1 MAEYKVSSGGGWP
14 AIKYALE
21 MARKSGG
28 IRKLYRAL
36 KSKNTCKTCALG
48 MGGQNG
54 GMRDET
60 GSGFQV
66 CKKSMQAQAQ
76 DMQPPISVDFFAKH
90 PLENLKKL
98 SGRELEALG
107 RLVHPI
113 YLSEGASRFEVLGW
127 QQAFEILLEHWR
139 QANPERSFFYASGRS
154 SMEAAFLLQILAR
167 QWGTNNV
174 NNCSYYCH
182 QGSGVGLTQSLG
194 SGTATVTLEDVKK
207 ADLVVLIGANPASN
221 HPRFM
226 THLVEL
232 RRRGGKV
239 VVVNPFKELG
249 LQRFSVPSDVRSL
262 LFGSEIAN
270 FYLQPHCGGDL
281 AFLKAAAVY
290 LWREQ
295 KVDLWLLENHCND
308 FEAFK
313 ANLESEDTND
323 LLAKA
328 GIAFEDLKRF
338 CGYLTASK
346 NTIFCWAM
354 GVTHHLHGAQTVRMI
369 ANLALMQGMLGKPG
383 AGLLPLRGHSNVQGV
398 GTVGVVPKL
407 KPKMVEALARSLQ
420 IDVPDAPG
428 LDTFYCMQAAH
439 RGEIDFA
446 VLLGG
451 NLYGSNPD
459 AGWAAE
465 ALGRIKFTAFLNTTL
480 NLGHLHAHGKT
491 ALILPVRARDEEKQA
506 TSQES
511 MFNFVRLSLGG
522 ETAPTDSLPSE
533 TAVFAQIGKELFGS
547 SPVPWERLHRHSE
560 IRKFISETVPN
571 MQPIAKIENGK
582 DFTIPG
588 RIYHQPKFN
597 TENGKA
603 NLAILE
609 APDARPQIN
618 TFNLTTFRSEGQF
631 NTIVY
636 EDEDIYR
643 GVMHRLVVF
652 MNRADIVANN
662 LNGGEWVWLQSET
675 DKIQVQLVE
684 APIRQGNVAMY
695 YPEANAIVPAK
706 VDPHSKTPSFKR
718 VNVKVTS
725 VQV

>member
-1 MAEYKVSSGGGWP
+1 MSEPKVTSGGGWP
-14 AIKYALE
+14 AIKYALK

-36 KSKNTCKTCALG
+36 NTKNTCKTCALG

-60 GSGFQV
+60 GSSFQV

-76 DMQPPISVDFFAKH
+76 DMQPPISADFFAKH
-90 PLENLKKL
+90 SIEELKNL

-107 RLVHPI
+107 RLVHPL
-113 YLSEGASRFEVLGW
+113 YLTEGANHFEVLGW
-127 QQAFEILLEHWR
+127 QQAITLLLGQWR
-139 QANPERSFFYASGRS
+139 NASPERSFFYASGRS
-154 SMEAAFLLQILAR
+154 SMEAAFLLQLLAR

-226 THLVEL
+226 AHLLEL

-239 VVVNPFKELG
+239 VVVNPFKEG

-270 FYLQPHCGGDL
+270 LYLQPHCGGDL

-290 LWREQ
+290 LWKEQ
-295 KVDLWLLENHCND
+295 KIDLFLLENHCND
-308 FEAFK
+308 FGAFK
-313 ANLESEDTND
+313 SDLEGENMHE
-323 LLAKA
+323 LLEKA
-328 GIAFEDLKRF
+328 GIAYDEMKRF
-338 CGYLTASK
+338 CDELTQSRK
-346 NTIFCWAM
+346 TIFCWAM
-354 GVTHHLHGAQTVRMI
+354 GVTHHQHGAQTVRMI
-369 ANLALMQGMLGKPG
+369 ANLALMQGMLGKQG

-407 KPKMVEALARSLQ
+407 KPKMVEALAKSLK
-420 IDVPDAPG
+420 IKVPVAPG
-428 LDTFYCMQAAH
+428 MDTFNCMQAAH

-446 VLLGG
+446 MLLGG

-459 AGWAAE
+459 AKWASE
-465 ALGRIKFTAFLNTTL
+465 ALSKINFTASMNTTL
-480 NLGHLHAHGKT
+480 NLGHIHACGKT
-491 ALILPVRARDEEKQA
+491 SLILPVRARDEEKQT

-522 ETAPTDSLPSE
+522 ENAPAEDLPSE
-533 TAVFAQIGKELFGS
+533 TAIFAQIGRELFGDA
-547 SPVPWERLHRHSE
+547 PVPWDRLHQHGE
-560 IRKFISETVPN
+560 IRRFISGTVPN
-571 MQPIAKIENGK
+571 MQPIREIENGR

-588 RIYHQPKFN
+588 RIYHEPKFN
-597 TENGKA
+597 TDNGKA
-603 NLAILE
+603 NLAVLE
-609 APDARPQIN
+609 APDARPKSGW
-618 TFNLTTFRSEGQF
+618 FNLTTFRSEGQF

-643 GVMHRLVVF
+643 GASHRQVVF
-652 MNRADIVANN
+652 MNHADMTANN
-662 LNGGEWVWLQSET
+662 FKQSEWVWVESEVG
-675 DKIQVQLVE
+675 KMRVQLIE
-684 APIRQGNVAMY
+684 APIRPGNLAMY

-706 VDPHSKTPSFKR
+706 VDPHSKTPTFKR
-718 VNVKVTS
+718 VRVKVT
-725 VQV
+725 VA

>member
-1 MAEYKVSSGGGWP
+1 MAKYKVSSGGGWP
-14 AIKYALE
+14 AIKYALK
-21 MARKSGG
+21 MARKAGS

-36 KSKNTCKTCALG
+36 NSKNTCKTCALG

-54 GMRDET
+54 GMHDET
-60 GSGFQV
+60 GNGLQV

-76 DMQPPISVDFFAKH
+76 DMQPPIAAEFFA
-90 PLENLKKL
+90 ENSIEDLKKL

-113 YLSEGASRFEVLGW
+113 YLSEGASHFQVLGW
-127 QQAFEILLEHWR
+127 QQAFALLLGHWR
-139 QANPERSFFYASGRS
+139 KAKPARSFFYASGRS
-154 SMEAAFLLQILAR
+154 SMEAAFLLQLLAR

-239 VVVNPFKELG
+239 VVINPFKELG

-313 ANLESEDTND
+313 ANLENENFED

-338 CGYLTASK
+338 YDYLTGSK
-346 NTIFCWAM
+346 STIFCWAM

-407 KPKMVEALARSLQ
+407 KPKMVEALARSLN
-420 IDVPDAPG
+420 IEVPDAPG
-428 LDTFYCMQAAH
+428 LDTFNCMQAAH

-459 AGWAAE
+459 AGRAAE
-465 ALGRIKFTAFLNTTL
+465 ALGQIKFTAYLNTTL
-480 NLGHLHAHGKT
+480 NLGHIHAHGKS

-522 ETAPTDSLPSE
+522 EKAPDEELPSE
-533 TAVFAQIGKELFGS
+533 TAVFAQIGKDLFGNKT
-547 SPVPWERLHRHSE
+547 VPWEKLHRHSE
-560 IRKFISETVPN
+560 IRNFISETVPN
-571 MQPIAKIENGK
+571 MQPIAEIGNGR

-588 RIYHQPKFN
+588 RIFHQPKFN

-603 NLAILE
+603 NLAAVD
-609 APDARPQIN
+609 APDARPQ
-618 TFNLTTFRSEGQF
+618 TGHFNLTTFRSEGQF

-643 GVMHRLVVF
+643 GVTHRMVVF
-652 MNRADIVANN
+652 MNKGDLVASE
-662 LNGGEWVWLQSET
+662 LKDVDWVWVESET
-675 DKIQVQLVE
+675 GKIRVQLVE

-718 VNVKVTS
+718 VNVKVFC
-725 VQV
+725 